1 MKIEQVKTNTSGIH
15 IAGGWK
21 ALPLDSYC
29 PAHLHTETEFLYVTQ
44 GRVTVECAGNTF
56 DVNKGE
62 TLMVSR
68 SIPHATSHTKDI
80 PTASILLQVNLEK
93 FNCGENKML
102 QNILGFLNENRYP
115 YYTFK
120 VNNPITEE
128 INACISEMLR
138 EKTINAVGKEFY
150 IKSCVYRLSG
160 ILHRNRILDD
170 YFSDIDI
177 KGLNRLQPALLYI
190 DRHLKDNITLESLAE
205 TVHLNPEYLSRM
217 FKKITGKNIFSYI
230 NYIRIN
236 NACKLLVDTDMSVLE
251 IAMESGYSSISNF
264 NRYFLKIKDCTPSAY
279 RKLKAEGNITL

>member
-1 MKIEQVKTNTSGIH
+1 
-15 IAGGWK
+15 
-21 ALPLDSYC
+21 
-29 PAHLHTETEFLYVTQ
+29 
-44 GRVTVECAGNTF
+44 
-56 DVNKGE
+56 
-62 TLMVSR
+62 
-68 SIPHATSHTKDI
+68 
-80 PTASILLQVNLEK
+80 
-93 FNCGENKML
+93 ML